1 MQRLTGLDA
10 TFLYSET
17 PSQHMHV
24 SMVGVFDTSTMTGG
38 YSFERVRDL
47 IESRLPRIP
56 MFRRRLIEVP
66 FRLHHPV
73 LVEDPEFDLDFHVRR
88 MAVPAPGSMREL
100 TELAG
105 DFLSRPLDRSRP
117 LWEMWVV
124 EGLRDGRIGVL
135 AKVHHSMIDGVTGAE
150 LMVHL
155 FDLEPEPSAAAD
167 QDGETADDRRP
178 EHIPNDLELVAYAA
192 RSLARQPGRLARTI
206 PATVRSVVNIV
217 SRRRGGASGMAT
229 PFSAPRT
236 PWNGAITPHRVV
248 AVGTLSLDDVKAVK
262 NHFGTTVNDVVL
274 ALCSGALRRY
284 LISHGTKVDTP
295 LVSVVPIS
303 VRAEEAATG
312 GDATDGLAAD
322 AGANQVSAMFVSL
335 ATELEDPAERL
346 RAIARLTRGA
356 KDEHNALGAAVL
368 MNWAEF
374 AAPGV
379 FARAMRLYSSM
390 NLADRHRPIHNVIIS
405 NVPGPPFPLY
415 LAGSRLEVLA
425 PLGPIMEG
433 AGLNITVM
441 SYIDRIDVGLISCRE
456 LIPDIWALADDFSAS
471 MEELKK
477 AAQI

>member
-1 MQRLTGLDA
+1 
-10 TFLYSET
+10 
-17 PSQHMHV
+17 
-24 SMVGVFDTSTMTGG
+24 
-38 YSFERVRDL
+38 
-47 IESRLPRIP
+47 
-56 MFRRRLIEVP
+56 
-66 FRLHHPV
+66 
-73 LVEDPEFDLDFHVRR
+73 
-88 MAVPAPGSMREL
+88 
-100 TELAG
+100 
-105 DFLSRPLDRSRP
+105 
-117 LWEMWVV
+117 
-124 EGLRDGRIGVL
+124 
-135 AKVHHSMIDGVTGAE
+135 
-150 LMVHL
+150 
-155 FDLEPEPSAAAD
+155 
-167 QDGETADDRRP
+167 
-178 EHIPNDLELVAYAA
+178 
-192 RSLARQPGRLARTI
+192 
-206 PATVRSVVNIV
+206 
-217 SRRRGGASGMAT
+217 
-229 PFSAPRT
+229 
-236 PWNGAITPHRVV
+236 
-248 AVGTLSLDDVKAVK
+248 
-262 NHFGTTVNDVVL
+262 L

-284 LISHGTKVDTP
+284 LISHGTTVDTP

-312 GDATDGLAAD
+312 GDATEGLAAD

-356 KDEHNALGAAVL
+356 KEEHNALGAAVL

>member
-155 FDLEPEPSAAAD
+155 FDLEPEPSAAPD
-167 QDGETADDRRP
+167 QDGEAADDRRP

-192 RSLARQPGRLARTI
+192 RSLARQPVRLARTI
-206 PATVRSVVNIV
+206 PATVRSVVSIV
-217 SRRRGGASGMAT
+217 ARRRGGASGMAT

-284 LISHGTKVDTP
+284 LISHGATVDTP

>member
-1 MQRLTGLDA
+1 
-10 TFLYSET
+10 
-17 PSQHMHV
+17 
-24 SMVGVFDTSTMTGG
+24 
-38 YSFERVRDL
+38 
-47 IESRLPRIP
+47 
-56 MFRRRLIEVP
+56 
-66 FRLHHPV
+66 
-73 LVEDPEFDLDFHVRR
+73 
-88 MAVPAPGSMREL
+88 
-100 TELAG
+100 
-105 DFLSRPLDRSRP
+105 
-117 LWEMWVV
+117 
-124 EGLRDGRIGVL
+124 
-135 AKVHHSMIDGVTGAE
+135 
-150 LMVHL
+150 
-155 FDLEPEPSAAAD
+155 
-167 QDGETADDRRP
+167 
-178 EHIPNDLELVAYAA
+178 
-192 RSLARQPGRLARTI
+192 
-206 PATVRSVVNIV
+206 
-217 SRRRGGASGMAT
+217 
-229 PFSAPRT
+229 
-236 PWNGAITPHRVV
+236 
-248 AVGTLSLDDVKAVK
+248 
-262 NHFGTTVNDVVL
+262 VVL

-284 LISHGTKVDTP
+284 LISHGATVDTP

>member
-24 SMVGVFDTSTMTGG
+24 SMVGVFDTSTMRGG
-38 YSFERVRDL
+38 YSFAAVRDL
-47 IESRLPRIP
+47 IQSRLPQIP
-56 MFRRRLIEVP
+56 MFRRRLVEVP
-66 FRLHHPV
+66 FRIHHPV
-73 LVEDPEFDLDFHVRR
+73 WVEDPHFDLDFHVRR
-88 MAVPAPGSMREL
+88 MAVPAPGTMREL
-100 TELAG
+100 TDLAG

-117 LWEMWVV
+117 LWEMWIV
-124 EGLRDGRIGVL
+124 EGLEEGRIGVL

-155 FDLEPEPSAAAD
+155 FDLEPEPSAAAEPVED
-167 QDGETADDRRP
+167 TGDDRQP
-178 EHIPNDLELVAYAA
+178 EHIPNDLELVAFAA
-192 RSLARQPGRLARTI
+192 RSLARQPVRLVRTI

-236 PWNGAITPHRVV
+236 PWNGAITPHRIV

-274 ALCSGALRRY
+274 ALCSGALRKY
-284 LISHGTKVDTP
+284 LLAHGATVDTP

-303 VRAEEAATG
+303 VRAEAAATG
-312 GDATDGLAAD
+312 ADATEGLATE

-335 ATELEDPAERL
+335 ATELADPTERL

-379 FARAMRLYSSM
+379 FARAMRLYSTM

-441 SYIDRIDVGLISCRE
+441 SYIDRIDVGLIACRE
-456 LIPDIWALADDFSAS
+456 LIPDIWDLADDFSAS

-477 AAQI
+477 AAGI

>member
-117 LWEMWVV
+117 LWEMWIV
-124 EGLRDGRIGVL
+124 EGLEDGRIGVL

-206 PATVRSVVNIV
+206 PATVRSVASIV

-274 ALCSGALRRY
+274 ALCSGAL
-284 LISHGTKVDTP
+284 
-295 LVSVVPIS
+295 
-303 VRAEEAATG
+303 
-312 GDATDGLAAD
+312 
-322 AGANQVSAMFVSL
+322 
-335 ATELEDPAERL
+335 
-346 RAIARLTRGA
+346 
-356 KDEHNALGAAVL
+356 
-368 MNWAEF
+368 
-374 AAPGV
+374 
-379 FARAMRLYSSM
+379 
-390 NLADRHRPIHNVIIS
+390 
-405 NVPGPPFPLY
+405 
-415 LAGSRLEVLA
+415 
-425 PLGPIMEG
+425 
-433 AGLNITVM
+433 
-441 SYIDRIDVGLISCRE
+441 
-456 LIPDIWALADDFSAS
+456 
-471 MEELKK
+471 
-477 AAQI
+477 

>member
-10 TFLYSET
+10 TFLYTET

-38 YSFERVRDL
+38 YSFDAVRGL
-47 IESRLPRIP
+47 IESRLPGIP
-56 MFRRRLIEVP
+56 MFRRRLVEVP

-73 LVEDPEFDLDFHVRR
+73 WVEDPDFDIDFHVRR

-117 LWEMWVV
+117 LWEMWIV
-124 EGLRDGRIGVL
+124 EDLEDGRIAVL

-155 FDLEPEPSAAAD
+155 FDLEPQPSAAAD
-167 QDGETADDRRP
+167 PDEAAEEERRA
-178 EHIPNDLELVAYAA
+178 EHIPNDIELVAYAA
-192 RSLARQPGRLARTI
+192 RSLARQPVRLARTI
-206 PATVRSVVNIV
+206 PATIRSVVNIV

-236 PWNGAITPHRVV
+236 PWNAAITPHRVV

-284 LISHGTKVDTP
+284 LISHGVTIDTP

-303 VRAEEAATG
+303 VRAEAAATG
-312 GDATDGLAAD
+312 GEATEGLAAE

-379 FARAMRLYSSM
+379 FARAMRLYSAM

-415 LAGSRLEVLA
+415 LAGARLEVLA

-441 SYIDRIDVGLISCRE
+441 SYIDRIDVGLIACRE
-456 LIPDIWALADDFSAS
+456 LIPDIWDMADDFSAS

-477 AAQI
+477 AAQL